1 MKMCT
6 DFRRKLALF
15 MAGCLVLGSIQLTGF
30 TVQASTGGSGEA
42 TEGVGDSDGGD
53 VSRDESGSLDSD
65 EGEEGDPDGGDVN
78 PDESE
83 NPDSSEEGDPDD
95 GDVNPDESE
104 NPDSS
109 EEGDPDDGDV
119 DPDESENPDSS
130 EEGNP
135 DESESPDS
143 SEGEDPDDGDVN
155 PDESDSPDDGDVNP
169 DESDSPD
176 SGEGEDPDDGDV
188 IPNEPGTPDSSDV
201 NDTDEREDITETEV
215 TYRLSD
221 LTLGEY
227 DKVDI
232 TSNGSKE
239 IKYHFTEQYGQ
250 VNYAIPQEVKEAG
263 LIKFTCNINSGEVS
277 NLSLKFLDE
286 NQNELGA
293 SFGQASISVG
303 EGSENGQDYSADELG
318 YIGLMSNLETENG
331 PFDIA
336 VGSIT
341 FVVSNPVDNPPVYDD
356 DEEDSATTIENAYRV
371 EEKSGT
377 EVTYYLN
384 DLVVGTNY
392 DVTFTP
398 NASKEMTYHFTKQ
411 YGQVNYAIPQEIKD
425 AGLIKFTCDIKSG
438 EVGNLALKLLDG
450 AETQVEVNYGQASIS
465 VGESG
470 SEGIE
475 YIGLMSNLET
485 ENGPFDIAVGSIT
498 FTVSNPIDNPP
509 VHEEEV
515 TYRFSDLQEEGS
527 YNVTITPNGTKET
540 KFHYTNQ
547 YGQVNYAIPQEVK
560 DAGLLKFTCNLKSG
574 SASDLA
580 VKFLDSDRKDVGVG
594 YGKLTLSVGQSD
606 ASGAAEYGAEGL
618 EYVAIM
624 NLLNGE
630 NDITVSSITFT
641 VSKPVVNPPVY
652 DDDPDEGDDEGYF
665 YPAEKLRAY
674 ERWSNAP
681 VELTD
686 GKLILTYNKQWEEYC
701 LDLPKTLDMSNCEK
715 ITIKTADQNA
725 TLGIKVYDGAKKE
738 LKAYYGNS
746 GAEEY
751 SFVPDFKGKAATIGF
766 MCSDENDANDAYGS
780 PRTVQIV
787 SIEFVMNGNVEE
799 IPLGDNLI
807 KNPNFED
814 ADNLDVWGAE
824 QGSAVI
830 TAETSAD
837 AVIGGFKTY
846 GKITGRDSNYN
857 CFAQDITAAVTK
869 NKEYQYT
876 FYVMLD
882 ADDYKDQPDE
892 MRTVQMAPFI
902 TADGETNYSCNLTG
916 DKQKVLE
923 PGVWTKFTGTFTPS
937 WTGELEKVVIR
948 ILEQGTEYG
957 SGPGVKGTYYATGV
971 DLREM
976 IMPDKEIQTDVP
988 DLKDAVTKEMG
999 SDFIMGVSILN
1010 SELSDDLLMQLVTKH
1025 FNAVTLG
1032 NELKPDAM
1040 FGYSKT
1046 CPGTETA
1053 SINGQEIQV
1062 PRLDYSRAEK
1072 TLDAI
1077 YDWNQA
1083 NPEDF
1088 IKIRGHVLVWHSQTP
1103 EWFFHEDYDES
1114 KPYVS
1119 KDTMNLR
1126 LEWYIKTMAE
1136 HFTGS
1141 GSKYKDMFYGW
1152 DVVNEAVSD
1161 STGTYRSD
1169 SENSSWWAV
1178 YHSNEFILNA
1188 FTYANKYMPASVE
1201 LYYNDYNEWFSSK
1214 RNGIVQLLKDVK
1226 AKDGARI
1233 DGMGMQGHYQTS
1245 DTPTVDEFET
1255 AVKAYYDVVGQVQ
1268 ITELDFAASA
1278 SYDGTSATQQAEYE
1292 RQAKRY
1298 QDIYN
1303 SVRRLKKD
1311 GYIVRNITIWG
1322 VIDKNSWLQTS
1333 SSVGG
1338 GTDGSRKQCP
1348 LLFDDDYQVKPS
1360 YWAFVN
1366 VESLKPVIR
1375 KLTVVHSLKGS
1386 FDNGEKQTYTHN
1398 GTTVSFVPIWNEK
1411 GISVQVNVA
1420 DAVKDAEDKV
1430 TLYLTNADG
1439 SIISAECLR
1448 TNAKETDGGY
1458 TAVVSRELDSA
1469 QLRVAAKM
1477 GFDIVVTNGSQKAAY
1492 NDTTLSQASSSE
1504 YYAAATLKPFTY
1516 IPKGT
1521 AEVDGVKES
1530 SWDTAVTIPLTIRSG
1545 AKASAEASLMWDQE
1559 YLYVF
1564 AQIKDSELDA
1574 ASSQVHEKD
1583 SLEIFIDENNHKSD
1597 AYEEDDK
1604 QYRINY
1610 LNEQSFNGP
1619 KCKAENIQSMV
1630 TTTEDGYNVEA
1641 AIKWTDIV
1649 PASDMEIGIELQI
1662 NDAEGGKRIGTL
1674 SWYDES
1680 GNGWSSP
1687 GVFGTAMLKNSLAE
1701 LDQPQEPDDQPQK
1714 PDDQPQES
1722 DDQPQES
1729 NDQPSAQESSK
1740 RVPNEIVADWTQI
1753 TSDLQKQ
1760 LSVLQPN
1767 ATVISVL
1774 NTLTGRKMIVPAHV
1788 LQIMIDKTIMLS
1800 MNTGEDFSFSIAGFD
1815 ISRAIITKDLDLSL
1829 SENRGVVPAAVI
1841 ESTCK
1846 NVISYKQASMQ
1857 NRANFG
1863 MKVDMHVA
1871 LGKENAG
1878 KYANLYRYDAQTGKL
1893 SYMGSFQIIDIGLAM
1908 FNIFSGA
1915 DYVVTVTDSIPDEAD
1930 SAAADP
1936 DVKPSEANSAAIV
1949 TDAKPSKEYIVVKG
1963 DTLSRIAARLGLSL
1977 KELMDANP
1985 HISNK
1990 NRINIGD
1997 KILLP

>member
-135 DESESPDS
+135 DDGDVDPDESESPDS
-143 SEGEDPDDGDVN
+143 GEGEDPDDGDVN

-356 DEEDSATTIENAYRV
+356 EEDDSIPAIPNLSVYVGDENNFYAAEELGAYGRWNNTPVELTDGKLVLNFTKAYEEFCLNLPKGLDMSNCEGITIKTADQNGSLAFKVYDSAKKELKVYYNN
-371 EEKSGT
+371 SGKN
-377 EVTYYLN
+377 EY
-384 DLVVGTNY
+384 
-392 DVTFTP
+392 TFTP
-398 NASKEMTYHFTKQ
+398 DF
-411 YGQVNYAIPQEIKD
+411 
-425 AGLIKFTCDIKSG
+425 SG
-438 EVGNLALKLLDG
+438 EAVC
-450 AETQVEVNYGQASIS
+450 
-465 VGESG
+465 
-470 SEGIE
+470 
-475 YIGLMSNLET
+475 IGVMS
-485 ENGPFDIAVGSIT
+485 
-498 FTVSNPIDNPP
+498 
-509 VHEEEV
+509 
-515 TYRFSDLQEEGS
+515 
-527 YNVTITPNGTKET
+527 
-540 KFHYTNQ
+540 
-547 YGQVNYAIPQEVK
+547 
-560 DAGLLKFTCNLKSG
+560 
-574 SASDLA
+574 
-580 VKFLDSDRKDVGVG
+580 DSDADTYPFTSQIVSFSFAMKDV
-594 YGKLTLSVGQSD
+594 
-606 ASGAAEYGAEGL
+606 
-618 EYVAIM
+618 
-624 NLLNGE
+624 
-630 NDITVSSITFT
+630 
-641 VSKPVVNPPVY
+641 P
-652 DDDPDEGDDEGYF
+652 PDEGDDEGYF
-665 YPAEKLRAY
+665 YLAEKLRAY

-1448 TNAKETDGGY
+1448 ANAKETDGGY

-1477 GFDIVVTNGSQKAAY
+1477 GFDIVATNGSQKAAY

-1714 PDDQPQES
+1714 PDDQPQEPDDQPQES

>member
-30 TVQASTGGSGEA
+30 TVQASTGGSSEA

-53 VSRDESGSLDSD
+53 VSLDESGSLDSD

-135 DESESPDS
+135 DDGDVDPDESESPDS

-176 SGEGEDPDDGDV
+176 SGEGEYPDEGDV

-263 LIKFTCNINSGEVS
+263 LIKFTCNINSGEVQ

-356 DEEDSATTIENAYRV
+356 EEDDSIPAIPNLSVYAGDENNFYAAEELGAYGRWNNTPVELTDGKLVLNFTKAYEEFCLNLPKGLDMSNCEGITIKTADQNGSLAFKVYDSAKKELKVYYNN
-371 EEKSGT
+371 SGKN
-377 EVTYYLN
+377 EY
-384 DLVVGTNY
+384 
-392 DVTFTP
+392 TFTP
-398 NASKEMTYHFTKQ
+398 DF
-411 YGQVNYAIPQEIKD
+411 
-425 AGLIKFTCDIKSG
+425 SG
-438 EVGNLALKLLDG
+438 EAVC
-450 AETQVEVNYGQASIS
+450 
-465 VGESG
+465 
-470 SEGIE
+470 
-475 YIGLMSNLET
+475 IGVMS
-485 ENGPFDIAVGSIT
+485 
-498 FTVSNPIDNPP
+498 
-509 VHEEEV
+509 
-515 TYRFSDLQEEGS
+515 
-527 YNVTITPNGTKET
+527 
-540 KFHYTNQ
+540 
-547 YGQVNYAIPQEVK
+547 
-560 DAGLLKFTCNLKSG
+560 
-574 SASDLA
+574 
-580 VKFLDSDRKDVGVG
+580 DSDADTYPFTSQIVSFSFAMKDV
-594 YGKLTLSVGQSD
+594 
-606 ASGAAEYGAEGL
+606 
-618 EYVAIM
+618 
-624 NLLNGE
+624 
-630 NDITVSSITFT
+630 
-641 VSKPVVNPPVY
+641 P
-652 DDDPDEGDDEGYF
+652 PDEGDDEGYF

-674 ERWSNAP
+674 ERWSNTL

-738 LKAYYGNS
+738 LKVYYGNS

-1126 LEWYIKTMAE
+1126 LEWYIKTIAE

-1245 DTPTVDEFET
+1245 GTPTVDEFET

-1386 FDNGEKQTYTHN
+1386 FDNGVKQTYTHN

-1448 TNAKETDGGY
+1448 ANAKETDGGY

-1545 AKASAEASLMWDQE
+1545 AKASAGASLMWDQE

-1714 PDDQPQES
+1714 PDDQPQEPDDQPQES

>member
-135 DESESPDS
+135 DDGDVDPDESESPDS
-143 SEGEDPDDGDVN
+143 GEGEDPDDGDVN

-356 DEEDSATTIENAYRV
+356 EEDDSIPAIPNLSVYVGDENNFYAAEELGAYGRWNNTPVELTDGKLVLNFTKAYEEFCLNLPKGLDMSNCEGITIKTADQNGSLAFKVYDSAKKELKVYYNN
-371 EEKSGT
+371 SGKN
-377 EVTYYLN
+377 EY
-384 DLVVGTNY
+384 
-392 DVTFTP
+392 TFTP
-398 NASKEMTYHFTKQ
+398 DF
-411 YGQVNYAIPQEIKD
+411 
-425 AGLIKFTCDIKSG
+425 SG
-438 EVGNLALKLLDG
+438 EAVC
-450 AETQVEVNYGQASIS
+450 
-465 VGESG
+465 
-470 SEGIE
+470 
-475 YIGLMSNLET
+475 IGVMS
-485 ENGPFDIAVGSIT
+485 
-498 FTVSNPIDNPP
+498 
-509 VHEEEV
+509 
-515 TYRFSDLQEEGS
+515 
-527 YNVTITPNGTKET
+527 
-540 KFHYTNQ
+540 
-547 YGQVNYAIPQEVK
+547 
-560 DAGLLKFTCNLKSG
+560 
-574 SASDLA
+574 
-580 VKFLDSDRKDVGVG
+580 DSDADTYPFTSQIVSFSFAMKDV
-594 YGKLTLSVGQSD
+594 
-606 ASGAAEYGAEGL
+606 
-618 EYVAIM
+618 
-624 NLLNGE
+624 
-630 NDITVSSITFT
+630 
-641 VSKPVVNPPVY
+641 P
-652 DDDPDEGDDEGYF
+652 PDEGDDEGYF

-1126 LEWYIKTMAE
+1126 LEWYIKTIAE

-1448 TNAKETDGGY
+1448 ANAKETDGGY

-1477 GFDIVVTNGSQKAAY
+1477 GFDIVATNGSQKAAY

-1714 PDDQPQES
+1714 PDDQPQEPDDQPQES

>member
-30 TVQASTGGSGEA
+30 TVQASTGGSNEA
-42 TEGVGDSDGGD
+42 AEGVGDLDEVDGNPD
-53 VSRDESGSLDSD
+53 DSD
-65 EGEEGDPDGGDVN
+65 APDSTDVDDPDGGDGN
-78 PDESE
+78 PEGS
-83 NPDSSEEGDPDD
+83 NTPDST
-95 GDVNPDESE
+95 DV
-104 NPDSS
+104 
-109 EEGDPDDGDV
+109 
-119 DPDESENPDSS
+119 
-130 EEGNP
+130 
-135 DESESPDS
+135 
-143 SEGEDPDDGDVN
+143 EDPDDEDGN
-155 PDESDSPDDGDVNP
+155 PDDSDV
-169 DESDSPD
+169 PD
-176 SGEGEDPDDGDV
+176 STDVEDPDGEDGNPDDSDA
-188 IPNEPGTPDSSDV
+188 PDSTDVVDSDGEDGNPDDSDV
-201 NDTDEREDITETEV
+201 PDSTDVEDPDGEDGNPEDSDVPDSTDVDDLDKTDTDGKDDITETEV

-221 LTLGEY
+221 LTLGAY

-232 TSNGSKE
+232 TANGSKE

-263 LIKFTCNINSGEVS
+263 LIKFTCNINSGEVQ

-303 EGSENGQDYSADELG
+303 EGSETGQDYSADELG
-318 YIGLMSNLETENG
+318 YIGIMSNLSTEDG
-331 PFDIA
+331 AFDIA

-341 FVVSNPVDNPPVYDD
+341 FTVSSFVDNPPVYDD
-356 DEEDSATTIENAYRV
+356 DEEDSVTVTT
-371 EEKSGT
+371 
-377 EVTYYLN
+377 
-384 DLVVGTNY
+384 
-392 DVTFTP
+392 
-398 NASKEMTYHFTKQ
+398 
-411 YGQVNYAIPQEIKD
+411 
-425 AGLIKFTCDIKSG
+425 
-438 EVGNLALKLLDG
+438 NLA
-450 AETQVEVNYGQASIS
+450 VN
-465 VGESG
+465 
-470 SEGIE
+470 
-475 YIGLMSNLET
+475 
-485 ENGPFDIAVGSIT
+485 NGDEK
-498 FTVSNPIDNPP
+498 N
-509 VHEEEV
+509 HL
-515 TYRFSDLQEEGS
+515 Y
-527 YNVTITPNGTKET
+527 
-540 KFHYTNQ
+540 
-547 YGQVNYAIPQEVK
+547 
-560 DAGLLKFTCNLKSG
+560 
-574 SASDLA
+574 
-580 VKFLDSDRKDVGVG
+580 
-594 YGKLTLSVGQSD
+594 
-606 ASGAAEYGAEGL
+606 AAEELG
-618 EYVAIM
+618 
-624 NLLNGE
+624 
-630 NDITVSSITFT
+630 
-641 VSKPVVNPPVY
+641 
-652 DDDPDEGDDEGYF
+652 
-665 YPAEKLRAY
+665 AY
-674 ERWSNAP
+674 ERWSGDP

-686 GKLILTYNKQWEEYC
+686 GKLVLSFTKAYEEYCLNLPKGLDMSNCEGITIKTADQNGVLAFKVYDSEKKDLKVYYNNSGKNEYTFTPDFSGEAACIGVMSNSDADTYPFTAQIVSFSFVMKDVPSDDAPSGENYAAEELGAYERWSGDPVELTDGKLVLSFTKAYEEYCLNLPKGLDMSNCEGITIKTADQNGVLAFKVYDSEKKDLKVYYNNSGKNEYTFTPDFSGEAACIGIMSNSDADTYPFTVQIVSFSFVMKDVPPDDGDEDGYLYQAEKLNAYERWSNSPVKPTDGKMIFTYEKKWHEYC

-715 ITIKTADQNA
+715 ITIRTADQNA
-725 TLGIKVYDGAKKE
+725 TLAIKVYDGAKTE

-746 GAEEY
+746 GQEEY
-751 SFVPDFKGKAATIGF
+751 SFVPDFKGKAASIGF
-766 MCSDENDANDAYGS
+766 ACSDDNDMNDAFSS

-787 SIEFVMNGNVEE
+787 SIEFTMKDNVEE

-814 ADNLDVWGAE
+814 AENLDVWGAE

-830 TAETSAD
+830 TAESAAQ

-846 GKITGRDSNYN
+846 GKITGRESNYN
-857 CFAQDITAAVTK
+857 CFAQDITAAVKK

-882 ADDYKDQPDE
+882 AEDYKNTADE

-902 TADGETNYSCNLTG
+902 TADGATNYSCNLTG

-937 WTGELEKVVIR
+937 WTGELEKVVVR

-957 SGPGVKGTYYATGV
+957 NGPGVKGTYYTTGV
-971 DLREM
+971 ELREL
-976 IMPDKEIQTDVP
+976 IVPEKEIQTDVP

-1025 FNAVTLG
+1025 FNAVTIG

-1062 PRLDYSRAEK
+1062 PKLDYSRAEK

-1126 LEWYIKTMAE
+1126 LEWYIKTIAE

-1169 SENSSWWAV
+1169 SEKSSWWAV

-1245 DTPTVDEFET
+1245 GTPTVDEFET

-1268 ITELDFAASA
+1268 ITELDFAASS

-1366 VESLKPVIR
+1366 VKPLKPVIR
-1375 KLTVVHSLKGS
+1375 KLTVVQSSKGS
-1386 FDNGEKQTYTHN
+1386 FDNGVKQTYTHN

-1411 GISVQVNVA
+1411 GISVQVNVT

-1430 TLYLTNADG
+1430 TLYLTNTDG

-1448 TNAKETDGGY
+1448 ANAKETDGGY

-1492 NDTTLSQASSSE
+1492 NDTTFSQASSSE

-1574 ASSQVHEKD
+1574 TSSQVHEKD

-1687 GVFGTAMLKNSLAE
+1687 GVFGTAMLKDSLTE
-1701 LDQPQEPDDQPQK
+1701 PDDEPQGPDDEPQEPDDE
-1714 PDDQPQES
+1714 PQES
-1722 DDQPQES
+1722 HDEPSVVES
-1729 NDQPSAQESSK
+1729 PK

-1760 LSVLQPN
+1760 LSALQPN

-1774 NTLTGRKMIVPAHV
+1774 DTLTGRKMIVPAHV
-1788 LQIMIDKTIMLS
+1788 LQIMIDKTILLCMH
-1800 MNTGEDFSFSIAGFD
+1800 TGEDFSFSITGFD
-1815 ISRAIITKDLDLSL
+1815 ISRSIITKDLDLSI
-1829 SENRGVVPAAVI
+1829 SENREVVPAAVI
-1841 ESTCK
+1841 RSACK
-1846 NVISYKQASMQ
+1846 DIISYKQVSMQ
-1857 NRANFG
+1857 NRGNFG

-1871 LGKENAG
+1871 LGRENAG
-1878 KYANLYRYDAQTGKL
+1878 KYANLYRYDAKTGKL
-1893 SYMGSFQIIDIGLAM
+1893 SYMGSFQIIDIGQAM
-1908 FNIFSGA
+1908 FSIFGGA
-1915 DYVVTVTDSIPDEAD
+1915 DYVVTVTDVKPDEAD
-1930 SAAADP
+1930 DEAADT
-1936 DVKPSEANSAAIV
+1936 DAKPSEANSAAIV
-1949 TDAKPSKEYIVVKG
+1949 TDAKPDKEYIVVKG
-1963 DTLSRIAARLGLSL
+1963 DTLSRIASRLGYSL

-1985 HISNK
+1985 QIGNK

-1997 KILLP
+1997 KIFLP

>member
-30 TVQASTGGSGEA
+30 TVQASTGGSNEA
-42 TEGVGDSDGGD
+42 AEGVGDLDEVDGNP
-53 VSRDESGSLDSD
+53 EDSD
-65 EGEEGDPDGGDVN
+65 V
-78 PDESE
+78 
-83 NPDSSEEGDPDD
+83 PDST
-95 GDVNPDESE
+95 
-104 NPDSS
+104 
-109 EEGDPDDGDV
+109 DV
-119 DPDESENPDSS
+119 DDLDK
-130 EEGNP
+130 
-135 DESESPDS
+135 
-143 SEGEDPDDGDVN
+143 
-155 PDESDSPDDGDVNP
+155 
-169 DESDSPD
+169 
-176 SGEGEDPDDGDV
+176 
-188 IPNEPGTPDSSDV
+188 T
-201 NDTDEREDITETEV
+201 DTDGKDDITETEV

-221 LTLGEY
+221 LTLGAY

-232 TSNGSKE
+232 TANGSKE

-263 LIKFTCNINSGEVS
+263 LIKFTCNINSGEVQ

-303 EGSENGQDYSADELG
+303 EGSETGQDYSADELG
-318 YIGLMSNLETENG
+318 YIGIMSNLSTEDG
-331 PFDIA
+331 AFDIA

-341 FVVSNPVDNPPVYDD
+341 FTVSSFVDNPPVYDD
-356 DEEDSATTIENAYRV
+356 DEEDSVTVTT
-371 EEKSGT
+371 
-377 EVTYYLN
+377 
-384 DLVVGTNY
+384 
-392 DVTFTP
+392 
-398 NASKEMTYHFTKQ
+398 
-411 YGQVNYAIPQEIKD
+411 
-425 AGLIKFTCDIKSG
+425 
-438 EVGNLALKLLDG
+438 NLA
-450 AETQVEVNYGQASIS
+450 VN
-465 VGESG
+465 
-470 SEGIE
+470 
-475 YIGLMSNLET
+475 
-485 ENGPFDIAVGSIT
+485 NGDEK
-498 FTVSNPIDNPP
+498 N
-509 VHEEEV
+509 HL
-515 TYRFSDLQEEGS
+515 Y
-527 YNVTITPNGTKET
+527 
-540 KFHYTNQ
+540 
-547 YGQVNYAIPQEVK
+547 
-560 DAGLLKFTCNLKSG
+560 
-574 SASDLA
+574 
-580 VKFLDSDRKDVGVG
+580 
-594 YGKLTLSVGQSD
+594 
-606 ASGAAEYGAEGL
+606 AAEELG
-618 EYVAIM
+618 
-624 NLLNGE
+624 
-630 NDITVSSITFT
+630 
-641 VSKPVVNPPVY
+641 
-652 DDDPDEGDDEGYF
+652 
-665 YPAEKLRAY
+665 AY
-674 ERWSNAP
+674 ERWSGDP

-686 GKLILTYNKQWEEYC
+686 GKLVLSFTKAYEEYCLNLPKGLDMSNCEGITIKTADQNGVLAFKVYDSEKKDLKVYYNNSGKNEYTFTPDFSGEAACIGIMSNSDADTYPFTVQIVSFSFVMKDVPPDDGDEDGYLYQAEKLNAYERWSNSPVKPTDGKMIFTYEKKWHEYC

-715 ITIKTADQNA
+715 ITIRTADQNA
-725 TLGIKVYDGAKKE
+725 TLAIKVYDGAKTE

-746 GAEEY
+746 GQEEY
-751 SFVPDFKGKAATIGF
+751 SFVPDFKGKAASIGF
-766 MCSDENDANDAYGS
+766 ACSDDNDMNDAFSS

-787 SIEFVMNGNVEE
+787 SIEFTMKDNVEE

-814 ADNLDVWGAE
+814 AENLDVWGAD

-830 TAETSAD
+830 TAESAAQ

-846 GKITGRDSNYN
+846 GKITGRESNYN
-857 CFAQDITAAVTK
+857 CFAQDITAAVKK

-882 ADDYKDQPDE
+882 AEDYKNTADE

-902 TADGETNYSCNLTG
+902 TADGATNYSCNLTG

-937 WTGELEKVVIR
+937 WTGELEKVVVR

-957 SGPGVKGTYYATGV
+957 NGPGVKGTYYTTGV
-971 DLREM
+971 ELREL
-976 IMPDKEIQTDVP
+976 IVPEKEIQTDVP

-1025 FNAVTLG
+1025 FNAVTIG

-1062 PRLDYSRAEK
+1062 PKLDYSRAEK

-1126 LEWYIKTMAE
+1126 LEWYIKTIAE

-1169 SENSSWWAV
+1169 SEKSSWWAV

-1245 DTPTVDEFET
+1245 GTPTVDEFET

-1268 ITELDFAASA
+1268 ITELDFAASS

-1366 VESLKPVIR
+1366 VKPLKPVIR
-1375 KLTVVHSLKGS
+1375 KLTVVQSSKGS
-1386 FDNGEKQTYTHN
+1386 FDNGVKQTYTHN

-1411 GISVQVNVA
+1411 GISVQVNVT

-1430 TLYLTNADG
+1430 TLYLTNTNG

-1448 TNAKETDGGY
+1448 ANAKETDGGY

-1492 NDTTLSQASSSE
+1492 NDTTFSQASSSE

-1545 AKASAEASLMWDQE
+1545 AKASAEASLMWEQE

-1574 ASSQVHEKD
+1574 TSSQVHEKD

-1687 GVFGTAMLKNSLAE
+1687 GVFGTAMLKDSLAE
-1701 LDQPQEPDDQPQK
+1701 PDDEPQEPDDE
-1714 PDDQPQES
+1714 PQES
-1722 DDQPQES
+1722 HDEPSVVES
-1729 NDQPSAQESSK
+1729 PK

-1760 LSVLQPN
+1760 LSALQPN

-1774 NTLTGRKMIVPAHV
+1774 DTLTGRKMIVPAHV
-1788 LQIMIDKTIMLS
+1788 LQIMIDKTILLCMH
-1800 MNTGEDFSFSIAGFD
+1800 TGEDFSFSITGFD
-1815 ISRAIITKDLDLSL
+1815 ISRSIITKDLDLSI
-1829 SENRGVVPAAVI
+1829 SENREVVPAAVI
-1841 ESTCK
+1841 RSACK
-1846 NVISYKQASMQ
+1846 DIISYKQVSMQ
-1857 NRANFG
+1857 NRGNFG

-1871 LGKENAG
+1871 LGRENAG
-1878 KYANLYRYDAQTGKL
+1878 KYANLYRYDAKTGKL
-1893 SYMGSFQIIDIGLAM
+1893 SYMGSFQIIDIGQAM
-1908 FNIFSGA
+1908 FSIFGGA
-1915 DYVVTVTDSIPDEAD
+1915 DYVVTVTDVKPDEAD
-1930 SAAADP
+1930 DEAADT
-1936 DVKPSEANSAAIV
+1936 DAKPSEANSAAIV
-1949 TDAKPSKEYIVVKG
+1949 TDAKPDKEYIVVKG
-1963 DTLSRIAARLGLSL
+1963 DTLSRIASRLGYSL

-1985 HISNK
+1985 QIGNK

-1997 KILLP
+1997 KIFLL

>member
-30 TVQASTGGSGEA
+30 TVQASTGGSSEA

-53 VSRDESGSLDSD
+53 VSLDESGSLDSD

-83 NPDSSEEGDPDD
+83 NPDSSEEG
-95 GDVNPDESE
+95 N
-104 NPDSS
+104 
-109 EEGDPDDGDV
+109 PDDGDV
-119 DPDESENPDSS
+119 D
-130 EEGNP
+130 P

-155 PDESDSPDDGDVNP
+155 PDESDSPD
-169 DESDSPD
+169 
-176 SGEGEDPDDGDV
+176 SGEGEYPDEGDV

-356 DEEDSATTIENAYRV
+356 DEEDDSIPVIPNLSVYAGDENNFYAAEELGAYGRWNNDPVELTDGKLVLNFTKAYEEFCLNLPKGLDMSNCEGITIKTADQNGSLAFKVYDSAKKELKVYYNN
-371 EEKSGT
+371 SGKN
-377 EVTYYLN
+377 EY
-384 DLVVGTNY
+384 
-392 DVTFTP
+392 TFTP
-398 NASKEMTYHFTKQ
+398 DF
-411 YGQVNYAIPQEIKD
+411 
-425 AGLIKFTCDIKSG
+425 SG
-438 EVGNLALKLLDG
+438 EAVC
-450 AETQVEVNYGQASIS
+450 
-465 VGESG
+465 
-470 SEGIE
+470 
-475 YIGLMSNLET
+475 IGVMS
-485 ENGPFDIAVGSIT
+485 
-498 FTVSNPIDNPP
+498 
-509 VHEEEV
+509 
-515 TYRFSDLQEEGS
+515 
-527 YNVTITPNGTKET
+527 
-540 KFHYTNQ
+540 
-547 YGQVNYAIPQEVK
+547 
-560 DAGLLKFTCNLKSG
+560 
-574 SASDLA
+574 
-580 VKFLDSDRKDVGVG
+580 DSDADTYPFTSQIVSLSFAMKDV
-594 YGKLTLSVGQSD
+594 
-606 ASGAAEYGAEGL
+606 
-618 EYVAIM
+618 
-624 NLLNGE
+624 
-630 NDITVSSITFT
+630 
-641 VSKPVVNPPVY
+641 P
-652 DDDPDEGDDEGYF
+652 PDEGDDEGYF

-674 ERWSNAP
+674 ERWSNTL

-686 GKLILTYNKQWEEYC
+686 GKLILTYNKQWDEYC

-738 LKAYYGNS
+738 LKVYYGNS

-902 TADGETNYSCNLTG
+902 TADGATNYSCNLTG

-1126 LEWYIKTMAE
+1126 LEWYIKTITE

-1245 DTPTVDEFET
+1245 GTPTVDEFET

-1386 FDNGEKQTYTHN
+1386 FDNGVKQTYTHN

-1448 TNAKETDGGY
+1448 ANAKETDGGY

-1936 DVKPSEANSAAIV
+1936 DVKPSEANSAAII

>member
-30 TVQASTGGSGEA
+30 TVQASTGGSSEA

-130 EEGNP
+130 EEGNPDDGDVDP

-356 DEEDSATTIENAYRV
+356 EEDDSIPAIPNLSVYVGDENNFYAAEELGAYGRWNNDPVELTDGKLVLNFTKAYEEFCLNLPKGLDMSNCEGITIKTADQNGSLAFKVYDSAKKELKVYYNN
-371 EEKSGT
+371 SGKN
-377 EVTYYLN
+377 EY
-384 DLVVGTNY
+384 
-392 DVTFTP
+392 TFTP
-398 NASKEMTYHFTKQ
+398 DFSGEAVCIGVMSDSDADTYPFTSQIVSLSFVMKDVPPDDTPSGEYYAAEELGAYGRWNNDPVELTDGKLVLNFTKA
-411 YGQVNYAIPQEIKD
+411 YEEFCLNLPKGLDMSNCEGITIKTAD
-425 AGLIKFTCDIKSG
+425 QNGSLAFKVYDSAKKELKVYYNNSGKNEYTFTPDFSG
-438 EVGNLALKLLDG
+438 EAVC
-450 AETQVEVNYGQASIS
+450 
-465 VGESG
+465 
-470 SEGIE
+470 
-475 YIGLMSNLET
+475 IGVMS
-485 ENGPFDIAVGSIT
+485 
-498 FTVSNPIDNPP
+498 
-509 VHEEEV
+509 
-515 TYRFSDLQEEGS
+515 
-527 YNVTITPNGTKET
+527 
-540 KFHYTNQ
+540 
-547 YGQVNYAIPQEVK
+547 
-560 DAGLLKFTCNLKSG
+560 
-574 SASDLA
+574 
-580 VKFLDSDRKDVGVG
+580 DSDADTYPFTSQIVSLSFVMKDV
-594 YGKLTLSVGQSD
+594 
-606 ASGAAEYGAEGL
+606 
-618 EYVAIM
+618 
-624 NLLNGE
+624 
-630 NDITVSSITFT
+630 
-641 VSKPVVNPPVY
+641 P
-652 DDDPDEGDDEGYF
+652 PDEGDDEGYF

-725 TLGIKVYDGAKKE
+725 TLGIKVYDGALKE

-902 TADGETNYSCNLTG
+902 TADGATNYSCNLTG

-1448 TNAKETDGGY
+1448 ANAKETDGGY

-1714 PDDQPQES
+1714 PDDQPQEPDDQPQES

-1949 TDAKPSKEYIVVKG
+1949 TDPKPSKEYIVVKG